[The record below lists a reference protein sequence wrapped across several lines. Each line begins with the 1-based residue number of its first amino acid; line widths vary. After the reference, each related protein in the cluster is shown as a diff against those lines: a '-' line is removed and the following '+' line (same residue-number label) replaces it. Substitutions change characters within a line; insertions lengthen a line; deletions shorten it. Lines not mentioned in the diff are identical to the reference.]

1 MDRTESQQEQQQ
13 EQPRSGSSGGGN
25 GNSSSGAARDA
36 SGLTAKERFERMV
49 AEEQGAEQRAE
60 REAGLQGGLGGY
72 HDEPPLSM
80 SQRFDL
86 MVKEIG

>member
-1 MDRTESQQEQQQ
+1 MDRGQQQ
-13 EQPRSGSSGGGN
+13 LQRQQQPPRSGGN
-25 GNSSSGAARDA
+25 GNGGSSSNALRDA
-36 SGLTAKERFERMV
+36 NGLTAKERFERMV
-49 AEEQGAEQRAE
+49 AEEQEAEQRAE

>member
-1 MDRTESQQEQQQ
+1 
-13 EQPRSGSSGGGN
+13 
-25 GNSSSGAARDA
+25 
-36 SGLTAKERFERMV
+36 MV
-49 AEEQGAEQRAE
+49 AEEQEAEQRAE